1 MVLWLSCQKILLLFK
16 ILLIYKVSAKIK
28 HKFFEVFQLSQLE
41 RRLYTPMKLSLSVQI
56 QDQNKIFWWVKFLL
70 FQIISPLQVDWRVD
84 NKRPTIKQ

>member
-41 RRLYTPMKLSLSVQI
+41 RHLYTPMKLSLSVQI